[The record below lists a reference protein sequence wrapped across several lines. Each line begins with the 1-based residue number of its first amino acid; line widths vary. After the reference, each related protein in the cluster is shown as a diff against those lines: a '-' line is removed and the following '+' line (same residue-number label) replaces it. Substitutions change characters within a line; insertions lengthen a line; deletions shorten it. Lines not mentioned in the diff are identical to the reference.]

1 MKQLNLI
8 LTSTLLLCATVLPS
22 SAQVSND
29 NADGVNRVDR
39 RQQDNDFVPGQVLV
53 KFKDESSVQVRRNS
67 RGQIRTAS
75 ISEVDKLLS
84 EFGVNDMEKLFPN
97 EVARPKSLL
106 RSRVAPNGT
115 VVQEKNLDKV
125 FWVKTG
131 MNNPDSTL
139 QLIEKLKAI
148 PEVEY
153 AEPNYYLYI
162 TENTPALTRNA
173 APQITM
179 TTNTEAET
187 TANYICLNPS
197 QNPLY
202 SQQYGI
208 AQQNIHQLW
217 DKRIINRKRPVIA
230 IIDTGVDI
238 THPDLVDNI
247 WTNPKEI
254 EGEKGYD
261 DDRNGYNDD
270 INGWNFV
277 DGNNIVTDLN
287 RHGTHV
293 AGIAAGADNELG
305 IVGANPLARIMPVR
319 VMDANGRGDAA
330 TIARG
335 IVYAAENGAD
345 ILNLS
350 LGGPI
355 LPQAEKEALDLAYQS
370 AIIVAAAGNS
380 GLSIYKQYTGIA
392 YLLVGSG
399 RNYPGAYHLVLGVEA
414 TQEGGQRASYS
425 NYDPDGPVYSTEGV
439 QGCNYEVQVAGSNIY
454 STLPDGNYGLLSGTS
469 MASPLFAGA
478 ISALMMIKDYPSRD
492 ALIGDLIHLK
502 ADFAKIY
509 SDNTSRK
516 PMVDCVSMDIDDSAG
531 NGNGK
536 IDVGETV
543 SLLPTLRNT
552 WTKASGIRLKLTV
565 EEKYR
570 NVVTILNPEID
581 FGYDIPV
588 YECLAAAQ
596 PFKVRFSENIDCG
609 DENTSVQFS
618 LEIRNNEN
626 PDVAMRD
633 IDLNVYNMVEISGL
647 ISENTALTS
656 DRVYHVTDNIGI
668 MEGVTLT
675 IEPGT
680 RLEFD
685 QGTGLSSFGKLIAK
699 GTPSRKIVFTGYNGA
714 VWSGIKTHESTGQH
728 SHDAVLYTN
737 EAQTLFTLLPTKAT
751 PNKYTQK
758 SKVIYYGANDDSPY
772 KLFSLKNYIKDFTS
786 DMTSKQDLLT
796 DPNYLT
802 SAVLQMLSDW
812 EAYWSQYPTQY
823 SADKPNSTWVYANF
837 FSWSTYDNPRDTI
850 SYCRIED
857 IKNVKAELI
866 PTCNDCI
873 FSGIQSHPY
882 KFFSNIDGV
891 RNNILSCIITDGTT
905 WLTDSE
911 ECAYFGIKLIHSNIV
926 NNRWPN
932 TWRRSR
938 SLPNYCNIQSN
949 NYFNNYAKYNEA
961 GSYYQKEYSFSNY
974 TLTPSIAHN
983 DNPSY
988 FGTGKESI
996 IRPFV
1001 FEIGNALETFG
1012 KVDLSNMLTAPIAEA
1027 HGIVWKVCVNG
1038 KDAQDEYEDLAPLGV
1053 GKHKFEVY
1061 FNRPMNKAVA
1071 PEISFGVQEP
1081 YTQIE
1086 VNEDGSWNNEG
1097 TIYTAYKTI
1106 TGKTSS
1112 DGINR
1117 IYVRGAED
1125 NEYFECP
1132 YENTRF
1138 NIIVNAAGSMATGFT
1153 ADAGMGRVNLTWNNS
1168 QNDFEDAMGFNV
1180 YRFTEGNEENP
1191 TRINQAIIGVEETS
1205 YIDYDVTPGTT
1216 YYYYYKVLSTD
1227 LKEFDISNVVAC
1239 IPLTAIGG
1247 DANGDG
1253 YVNVLDVTSTVDYIV
1268 GNDPKPFIFEA
1279 ADMNTDLTVDV
1290 LDVVGIVNK
1299 ILSPNGIR
1307 AASSENVQEAIYT
1320 IENGMLY
1327 IETPV
1332 ALAGLQL
1339 LLNVAD
1345 DQVPTPASSLK
1356 GFEQATTWF
1365 SENDYQLLA
1374 YNIGGRQLEPGKHA
1388 ILDMGDAEISSI
1400 RLSDRQGRLVRAVPG
1415 QDTTGIK
1422 DAMGSKVKNVK
1433 GIYNLNGQKMTNSSK
1448 LLHGVYIINGQKVV
1462 K

>member
-22 SAQVSND
+22 FAQVSND

-39 RQQDNDFVPGQVLV
+39 RQQDNDFVPGQILV

-84 EFGVNDMEKLFPN
+84 EFGISDMEKLFPN
-97 EVARPKSLL
+97 EVAKPKSLL
-106 RSRVAPNGT
+106 RSRVSPNGT

-125 FWVKTG
+125 FWVKSG

-139 QLIEKLKAI
+139 QLIEKLKAL

-153 AEPNYYLYI
+153 AEPNYYMYI

-217 DKRIINRKRPVIA
+217 DKRIINRRRPVIA
-230 IIDTGVDI
+230 VIDTGVDI

-247 WTNPKEI
+247 WTNSKEI

-414 TQEGGQRASYS
+414 TQQGGQRASYS

-454 STLPDGNYGLLSGTS
+454 STLPDGKYGLLSGTS

-492 ALIGDLIHLK
+492 ALFGDLIHLK

-565 EEKYR
+565 EEKYA

-596 PFKVRFSENIDCG
+596 PFRVRFSENIDCG
-609 DENTSVQFS
+609 DEDTSIKFS

-633 IDLNVYNMVEISGL
+633 IDLNVYNMVEISGM
-647 ISENTALTS
+647 ITENKTLTA
-656 DRVYHVTDNIGI
+656 DRVWLVTSSIGI
-668 MEGVTLT
+668 SEGVTVT

-680 RLEFD
+680 IIRFND
-685 QGTGLSSFGKLIAK
+685 NTMISNSGTLIAD
-699 GTPSRKIVFTGYNGA
+699 GTPEKPIIMTSNETGSWKGIWGA
-714 VWSGIKTHESTGQH
+714 
-728 SHDAVLYTN
+728 
-737 EAQTLFTLLPTKAT
+737 TLR
-751 PNKYTQK
+751 YC
-758 SKVIYYGANDDSPY
+758 
-772 KLFSLKNYIKDFTS
+772 KLFN
-786 DMTSKQDLLT
+786 
-796 DPNYLT
+796 
-802 SAVLQMLSDW
+802 VRSDW
-812 EAYWSQYPTQY
+812 ERRKVSYENCILDNFNDESYLLDKHNLTKVNMINSFSRTGWLGGHNHNGNTLEYNNFVNNNADNKNHVNCPQYIPSSLEPSNNWINSYSGGKYLLGSLSQSAVTIKLDEMAYYGTS
-823 SADKPNSTWVYANF
+823 
-837 FSWSTYDNPRDTI
+837 R
-850 SYCRIED
+850 ED
-857 IKNVKAELI
+857 ILRPYIYELGN
-866 PTCNDCI
+866 T
-873 FSGIQSHPY
+873 SY
-882 KFFSNIDGV
+882 
-891 RNNILSCIITDGTT
+891 TD
-905 WLTDSE
+905 D
-911 ECAYFGIKLIHSNIV
+911 
-926 NNRWPN
+926 
-932 TWRRSR
+932 
-938 SLPNYCNIQSN
+938 
-949 NYFNNYAKYNEA
+949 
-961 GSYYQKEYSFSNY
+961 
-974 TLTPSIAHN
+974 
-983 DNPSY
+983 
-988 FGTGKESI
+988 
-996 IRPFV
+996 
-1001 FEIGNALETFG
+1001 ETFAWYDLTNIK
-1012 KVDLSNMLTAPIAEA
+1012 KVPNAEA
-1027 HGIVWKVCVNG
+1027 HGIVWKICVNG

-1061 FNRPMNKAVA
+1061 FNRPMNKAVT

-1239 IPLTAIGG
+1239 VPLTAIGG